1 MNASTNSLQS
11 ADGGSDHYSSRA
23 IRFFDSM
30 REKAKLFASLPAEE
44 EKPARTARPK
54 IAAMPRIKK
63 SEIIAE
69 YKAKRGS
76 MASIAA
82 NHGLS
87 ESSVFRILAEAGIK
101 SRKRGARC

>member
-1 MNASTNSLQS
+1 MNASTSQLQS

-30 REKAKLFASLPAEE
+30 RARAKLFASLPAED
-44 EKPARTARPK
+44 EKPARTQRPK
-54 IAAMPRIKK
+54 LATLPRIKK
-63 SEIIAE
+63 SKIVAD

-76 MASIAA
+76 MADIGAE
-82 NHGLS
+82 HGLS